1 MYAKTLLYGEI
12 KTQKKLKIMWVKVVN
27 KTINIINS

>member
-1 MYAKTLLYGEI
+1 MCAKTLSYGEI